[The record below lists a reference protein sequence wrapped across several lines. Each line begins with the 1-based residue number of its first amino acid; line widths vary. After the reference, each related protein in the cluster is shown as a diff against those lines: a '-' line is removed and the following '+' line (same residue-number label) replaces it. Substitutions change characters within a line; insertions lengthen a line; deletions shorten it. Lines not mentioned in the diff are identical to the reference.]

1 MKWVLCSCI
10 ENQHIPGT
18 SLFLQLVLFICI
30 CILPFLSGYC
40 NDMLINFIFIL
51 KNTIFISLFYYIYLH
66 EMLSP
71 WIPRLIFNTGS
82 FYLCFQIVVIL
93 TAKSFISVDLSH
105 SFFIFTYVCSY
116 SYCLFPSTTFWFHFT
131 ILIFKIGFIILY
143 AFTWFCLCF
152 TWWLGNICIF
162 SFPKLVT
169 MYLFPTFLLTFSYI
183 HIKNFRV

>member
-30 CILPFLSGYC
+30 HILPFLSGYC

-51 KNTIFISLFYYIYLH
+51 KNTIFISLFYYICLH

-105 SFFIFTYVCSY
+105 SF
-116 SYCLFPSTTFWFHFT
+116 LFSLMSAL
-131 ILIFKIGFIILY
+131 ILIVYFLLLLFGFISP
-143 AFTWFCLCF
+143 F
-152 TWWLGNICIF
+152 
-162 SFPKLVT
+162 
-169 MYLFPTFLLTFSYI
+169 
-183 HIKNFRV
+183 